1 MISFN
6 RNIIFIHNQKC
17 GGTSIEKSFFTREEY
32 EFHYKN
38 DKIFGKLYHSGI
50 SSYIKQYDLDFAK
63 KCTIFSSARNPWSR
77 IISFIFWRAKFKGVI
92 IDNLTKDLFL
102 SELYDPEQGIPLVT
116 LKSCIG
122 NNISPELN
130 TPKSNILKIENITNE
145 LSEFCERNNF
155 SYQPVSTLNTSNHLH
170 YRHYYD
176 KETRDI
182 IGDLFSDDI
191 NFFNYDF

>member
-1 MISFN
+1 M
-6 RNIIFIHNQKC
+6 
-17 GGTSIEKSFFTREEY
+17 
-32 EFHYKN
+32 
-38 DKIFGKLYHSGI
+38 
-50 SSYIKQYDLDFAK
+50 
-63 KCTIFSSARNPWSR
+63 
-77 IISFIFWRAKFKGVI
+77 
-92 IDNLTKDLFL
+92 
-102 SELYDPEQGIPLVT
+102 PLAT

-155 SYQPVSTLNTSNHLH
+155 SYQPVSTLNTSNHLD
-170 YRHYYD
+170 YQHYYD

-191 NFFNYDF
+191 DFFNYDF